1 MIKRSR
7 PSIWSMRQIHY
18 LRTCIAHKCFAT
30 FEPVQTK
37 RPIRFLRHWSKSRS
51 NRIFFWCLHTFGCGV
66 GVGLASPS
74 SFFMVLPPSLPELS
88 THQKPGNEAKSCAV
102 VGMAKR
108 FSAAFQRYPTCRAS
122 SLRCHTTPLFLEQTD
137 MAMETTV
144 CGLCSVFSDCPK

>member
-1 MIKRSR
+1 MGVSPRLSLYKLKGRSDF
-7 PSIWSMRQIHY
+7 SVIDQNLDQIE
-18 LRTCIAHKCFAT
+18 F
-30 FEPVQTK
+30 
-37 RPIRFLRHWSKSRS
+37 FL
-51 NRIFFWCLHTFGCGV
+51 CLHTFGSGV

-122 SLRCHTTPLFLEQTD
+122 SLRCQTTPLFLEQTD